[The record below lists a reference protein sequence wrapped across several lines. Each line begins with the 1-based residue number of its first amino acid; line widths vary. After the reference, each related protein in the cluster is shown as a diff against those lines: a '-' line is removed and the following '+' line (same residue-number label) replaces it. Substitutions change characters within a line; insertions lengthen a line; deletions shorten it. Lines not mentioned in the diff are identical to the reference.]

1 MYYGGEQVCSYHFS
15 IQNGSLAII
24 SNLKVYIYNK
34 YLTRSLGQEDISLVR
49 CRKFNSNSDYSV
61 PLSYTALPKTLK
73 SQKMADGGLTV
84 LDGTQLRS
92 VDYSLQEPDGTI
104 TGDRVLKLAESIAS
118 SSLFGL
124 TLPESLKSSAL
135 SRLNVD
141 DVSFRRTELRIDQA
155 SAKIK
160 DFISAIADELQGV

>member
-1 MYYGGEQVCSYHFS
+1 
-15 IQNGSLAII
+15 
-24 SNLKVYIYNK
+24 
-34 YLTRSLGQEDISLVR
+34 
-49 CRKFNSNSDYSV
+49 
-61 PLSYTALPKTLK
+61 
-73 SQKMADGGLTV
+73 MADGGLTV
-84 LDGTQLRS
+84 LDGTLLRS
-92 VDYSLQEPDGTI
+92 VDYSLQEPYGTI

-118 SSLFGL
+118 SSLLGL

-141 DVSFRRTELRIDQA
+141 DVSFRRTELRRDQA